1 MILISNSCLGAFT
14 YQSMDLPF
22 SSPFI
27 WAQTCHEDILTVAKR
42 FNTIDWYNIK
52 ISLKTNN
59 LFKNFIVITVDN
71 ILSINFFHYR
81 QVFTPKKQVISG
93 INVIGNDVY
102 KYATEAYFRR
112 VGRMLEDSGTPLFL
126 ISSDDP
132 IMPTYDTYANELAHI
147 SPSIFIQLSDDKQL
161 NVPHVIYGNF
171 GHSKD
176 TIINIKNNLMSEII
190 DHVKQLQ

>member
-1 MILISNSCLGAFT
+1 MG
-14 YQSMDLPF
+14 LPF

-52 ISLKTNN
+52 ISLNTNK

-71 ILSINFFHYR
+71 IITINYFHYR
-81 QVFTPKKQVISG
+81 QVFTPKKSVISG
-93 INVIGNDVY
+93 IDVIGNDVY

-112 VGRMLEDSGTPLFL
+112 VDRMLEDGNPLFL
-126 ISSDDP
+126 ISSEAP

-171 GHSKD
+171 AHSKD